1 MPVRLP
7 AESLRS
13 LQNIDENVDR
23 HPASSFLLLSLPV
36 NAQTTTISGTV
47 YMPNGTNVLPNALVY
62 VTTSTPAALVS
73 GANCPGVNCLTAS
86 TAVPSGVTIYTYS
99 AVDGTFTLSNIAQNT
114 AYTLVIQAG
123 HWRRQFTQEVGTSAI
138 TGLSLSMP
146 STAQG
151 DIPLIAIAT
160 GSKDAVECVFHDL
173 GLNNNEVTDD
183 TVSSGATLGGR
194 IHLYKGDHSA
204 GAEISASTPLET
216 ALMGGTS
223 TTPLGNY
230 DMVMFPCQG
239 STTAESAAYIDDL
252 LAYTSAGG
260 RAFVTHDSRVW
271 LNTSTTYQS
280 QTFSGVANWLASP
293 VSTLNPDPGVATSTP
308 ALPTDRLLP
317 SGFTTADMRM
327 EILPGLPIPERW
339 AR

>member
-1 MPVRLP
+1 MNTGRKGCVVMIGSIR
-7 AESLRS
+7 SLRPFACRRNHS
-13 LQNIDENVDR
+13 GFQVWISTWISGLFLIFPLLSP
-23 HPASSFLLLSLPV
+23 PAS
-36 NAQTTTISGTV
+36 AQTTTISGKV

-99 AVDGTFTLSNIAQNT
+99 AVDGTFTLSNVSQSTTYI
-114 AYTLVIQAG
+114 LVIQAG
-123 HWRRQFTQEVGTSAI
+123 HWRREFSQEVGTSAI

-146 STAQG
+146 STHAEG

-173 GLNNNEVTDD
+173 GVNNNEVTDD
-183 TVSSGATLGGR
+183 TVASGATFGGR

-204 GAEISASTPLET
+204 GAEISASTPSET

-223 TTPLGNY
+223 TTSLGSY

-239 STTAESAAYIDDL
+239 STTAETTSYIDNL

-280 QTFSGVANWLASP
+280 ETFSGVANWVGSP
-293 VSTLNPDPGVATSTP
+293 VAKVNPDPGGGTRHTKV
-308 ALPTDRLLP
+308 
-317 SGFTTADMRM
+317 
-327 EILPGLPIPERW
+327 
-339 AR
+339 